1 VLICIAVLIECS
13 GTTGMPKGVPFNID
27 RGFQGGAAVKAGSP
41 QLKST
46 YSNFNFRGQ
55 QVTARP
61 ARMTGGMTACRT
73 ITAQEEFWPSQ

>member
-1 VLICIAVLIECS
+1 VLICIVVLIECS

-27 RGFQGGAAVKAGSP
+27 RGFQGGAAVKAGTP
-41 QLKST
+41 ELQST

-55 QVTARP
+55 LVTARH
-61 ARMTGGMTACRT
+61 AKTTVGMIACPT